1 MAKMG
6 QPMLPILPP
15 QLDSNDSE
23 IEVCPT
29 GCLRMNSADVAV
41 FCSFFFFFF
50 NIYLFDC
57 PGSAACGMYPDQG
70 LNPGPLHWEC
80 RVLAPGL
87 PGRSLSVLLIE
98 IIAFPASKQ
107 NHYLESL

>member
-1 MAKMG
+1 MG

-41 FCSFFFFFF
+41 FLFFFLIF
-50 NIYLFDC
+50 IYLT
-57 PGSAACGMYPDQG
+57 ALG
-70 LNPGPLHWEC
+70 LQH
-80 RVLAPGL
+80 V
-87 PGRSLSVLLIE
+87 GRTLTRD
-98 IIAFPASKQ
+98 
-107 NHYLESL
+107 

>member
-1 MAKMG
+1 MG

-41 FCSFFFFFF
+41 FCSFFFF

-80 RVLAPGL
+80 RVLATGL

>member
-1 MAKMG
+1 MG

-41 FCSFFFFFF
+41 FCSFFFLIF
-50 NIYLFDC
+50 IYLT
-57 PGSAACGMYPDQG
+57 A
-70 LNPGPLHWEC
+70 L
-80 RVLAPGL
+80 VLQHVGCTL
-87 PGRSLSVLLIE
+87 TRD
-98 IIAFPASKQ
+98 
-107 NHYLESL
+107 